1 MKNCQSK
8 YEAALPLWACGSAGA
23 LSVAISSQFTT
34 TGLLTSAGMIAFTAG
49 LHVWNQK
56 RQQTAL
62 EAMSL
67 NFRENLQQESER
79 KIQTLQHEHNELLA
93 RTCASQV
100 EQERERIHTLVA
112 DLITHFE
119 ELDHESLD
127 SGSLSI
133 EECIENLIHRL
144 THFTTTFSPQE
155 VIAGNPQDYGV
166 IGLSPLCQQVLPIWA
181 NQIEMARSHTEEAIS
196 NLAQRFDALSQRLD
210 AAVMASQGSMGN
222 DDESGGIVELLQRGQ
237 ERLSSITDGLSSS
250 LAEKE
255 KLLRSIESLSGF
267 TEALSKMASEVSSI
281 ASQTNLLSLNA
292 AIQSARA
299 GDAGHGFSVVA
310 DEVRKLARSSGEV
323 GKQINNTI
331 VSVNEAIDNTLSISQ
346 NFARKDKETLNY
358 AEYTISTVLNE
369 FSRTAEKLSESAEM
383 LRTENS
389 AINDEISEVFMELQ
403 FQDRVSQILALV
415 TNDLNKLERHLNELE
430 EEKNVKGNLTAV
442 DAESWIEEL
451 TQTYTMKEQLEA
463 HEGAKTIESEQ
474 TSGITFF

>member
-1 MKNCQSK
+1 MKNCQRK
-8 YEAALPLWACGSAGA
+8 YEAALPLWACGGAGA

-34 TGLLTSAGMIAFTAG
+34 TGLLTSAGMIAVTAG
-49 LHVWNQK
+49 LHVWNKK
-56 RQQTAL
+56 RQQVAL

-67 NFRENLQQESER
+67 HFRENLQQECER

-93 RTCASQV
+93 RTCASQI
-100 EQERERIHTLVA
+100 EQERERIQTVVA

-144 THFTTTFSPQE
+144 TNFTTTFSQQE
-155 VIAGNPQDYGV
+155 VTACPPEDYGV
-166 IGLSPLCQQVLPIWA
+166 VGLSPLCQQVLPIWA
-181 NQIEMARSHTEEAIS
+181 NQIEMARTHTEEAIS

-210 AAVMASQGSMGN
+210 AAVKASQGSMG

-250 LAEKE
+250 LVEKE

-267 TEALSKMASEVSSI
+267 TEALSKMAFEVSSI

-346 NFARKDKETLNY
+346 NFARQDKETLNY
-358 AEYTISTVLNE
+358 AEHTISTVLNE
-369 FSRTAEKLSESAEM
+369 FSRTAEKLSESAEV

-415 TNDLNKLERHLNELE
+415 TNDLNKLEQHLSELE
-430 EEKNVKGNLTAV
+430 EEKNVKGNLISV
-442 DAESWIEEL
+442 DAEQWIEEL

-474 TSGITFF
+474 VSGITFF

>member
-1 MKNCQSK
+1 M
-8 YEAALPLWACGSAGA
+8 PLWACGSAGA

-34 TGLLTSAGMIAFTAG
+34 TGLLTSAGMIAVTAG

-56 RQQTAL
+56 RQHAAL

-67 NFRENLQQESER
+67 NFRENLQQECER

-93 RTCASQV
+93 RTCASQI
-100 EQERERIHTLVA
+100 EQERERIQTVVA
-112 DLITHFE
+112 DLITRFE

-127 SGSLSI
+127 NESLSI

-144 THFTTTFSPQE
+144 THFTTTFSQQE
-155 VIAGNPQDYGV
+155 VTACPPEDYGV
-166 IGLSPLCQQVLPIWA
+166 VGLSPLCQQVLPIWA

-196 NLAQRFDALSQRLD
+196 NLAQRFDVLSQRLD
-210 AAVMASQGSMGN
+210 AAVKASQGSMG

-237 ERLSSITDGLSSS
+237 VRLSSITDGLSSS

-346 NFARKDKETLNY
+346 NFARQDKETLNY
-358 AEYTISTVLNE
+358 AEHTISTVLNE
-369 FSRTAEKLSESAEM
+369 FSHAAEKLSESAEV

-415 TNDLNKLERHLNELE
+415 TNDLNKLEQHLSELE
-430 EEKNVKGNLTAV
+430 EEKNVKGNLTSV
-442 DAESWIEEL
+442 DAGKWIEEL

-474 TSGITFF
+474 VSGITFF

>member
-1 MKNCQSK
+1 MKNCQRK

-34 TGLLTSAGMIAFTAG
+34 TGLLISAGMIALTAG

-56 RQQTAL
+56 RQQVAL

-67 NFRENLQQESER
+67 NFRENLQREHER
-79 KIQTLQHEHNELLA
+79 KIQSLQHEHNELLTQ
-93 RTCASQV
+93 TCASQI
-100 EQERERIHTLVA
+100 EQERKRIQTVVA

-119 ELDHESLD
+119 ELDHEILD

-144 THFTTTFSPQE
+144 THFTATFSQQDVTASSPK
-155 VIAGNPQDYGV
+155 DYGV
-166 IGLSPLCQQVLPIWA
+166 IGLTPLCQQVLPIWA

-210 AAVMASQGSMGN
+210 AAVKASQGSMGD
-222 DDESGGIVELLQRGQ
+222 DDESGSIVELLKHGQ
-237 ERLSSITDGLSSS
+237 VRLSSITDGLSSS

-255 KLLRSIESLSGF
+255 KLLQSIESLSGF

-331 VSVNEAIDNTLSISQ
+331 VSVNEAIDNTLGISQ

-369 FSRTAEKLSESAEM
+369 FSKAAEKLSESAEV

-389 AINDEISEVFMELQ
+389 AINDEISEVFTELQ
-403 FQDRVSQILALV
+403 FQDRVSQILILV
-415 TNDLNKLERHLNELE
+415 TNDLNKLEQHLNEAE
-430 EEKNVKGNLTAV
+430 EEKNVKGNLISV
-442 DAESWIEEL
+442 DAEKWIEEL

-474 TSGITFF
+474 MSGITFF

>member
-8 YEAALPLWACGSAGA
+8 YEAALPLWVCGSAGA

-34 TGLLTSAGMIAFTAG
+34 AGLLTSAGMIAITAG
-49 LHVWNQK
+49 LHGWNQK
-56 RQQTAL
+56 RQQAAL
-62 EAMSL
+62 ETMSL
-67 NFRENLQQESER
+67 NFRENLQRECER
-79 KIQTLQHEHNELLA
+79 KIQAQQHEHDELL
-93 RTCASQV
+93 TQMCAAQID
-100 EQERERIHTLVA
+100 QERKHIQTVVA
-112 DLITHFE
+112 ELITRFE
-119 ELDHESLD
+119 ELDHKKLNSE
-127 SGSLSI
+127 SLSI
-133 EECIENLIHRL
+133 EECVKNLTQRL
-144 THFTTTFSPQE
+144 AHFTTTFSRQE
-155 VIAGNPQDYGV
+155 LTAASPQDYGV
-166 IGLSPLCQQVLPIWA
+166 LGLTPLCQQVLPIWA

-210 AAVMASQGSMGN
+210 AAVKASQGSMGD
-222 DDESGGIVELLQRGQ
+222 DDESDGIVELLKRGQ
-237 ERLSSITDGLSSS
+237 VRLSSITDGLSSS

-255 KLLRSIESLSGF
+255 KLLHSIESLSGF

-299 GDAGHGFSVVA
+299 GEAGHGFSVVA

-358 AEYTISTVLNE
+358 AEHTISTVLHE
-369 FSRTAEKLSESAEM
+369 FSRTAEKLSESAEL

-389 AINDEISEVFMELQ
+389 AINDEISEVFTELQ
-403 FQDRVSQILALV
+403 FQDRVSQILILV
-415 TNDLNKLERHLNELE
+415 TNDLNKLEQHLNEFE
-430 EEKNVKGNLTAV
+430 EEKSVKGNLISV
-442 DAESWIEEL
+442 DAEKWIEEL